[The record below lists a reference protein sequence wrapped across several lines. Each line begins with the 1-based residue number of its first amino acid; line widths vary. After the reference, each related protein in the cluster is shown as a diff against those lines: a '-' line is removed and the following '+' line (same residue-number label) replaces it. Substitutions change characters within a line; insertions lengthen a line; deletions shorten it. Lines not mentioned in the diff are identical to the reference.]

1 MMVSNSQW
9 GEMVDSSNRLKIDAS
24 ILNTFGD
31 TPVDLSDLEAV
42 RLLLGG
48 SSIIDWNRA
57 NFRSI
62 EQVDRY
68 LRLNRLNMDDPEDR
82 WRLNYVHGEAI
93 NYLEEHLGLQFPP
106 DLQKPADV
114 RQIFTQASHIGGFRR
129 RQILACV
136 ILKLMHVINHMEA
149 AELRHQTALSEADL
163 MDLAEREIKSAAQ
176 RMRACGF
183 PLVAFYGSRKA
194 RNSIITK
201 LLAKRDNI
209 AATIFDKLRFRI
221 VTEDI
226 HHILPAISWL
236 TREVFP
242 FNYVIPGQS
251 HNNLVRFRD
260 MIQRPQYAQLGPL
273 RSNGIEPN
281 EEVPLNPEENPFSGN
296 SYRVI
301 NFIADFPVRIDHLVN
316 IRYGA
321 LLGRTVFVMV
331 EFQIVDRETARL
343 NEEGENA
350 HALYKKRQH
359 TIVQSRL
366 RKGTRRKDR

>member
-1 MMVSNSQW
+1 MQLRN
-9 GEMVDSSNRLKIDAS
+9 
-24 ILNTFGD
+24 
-31 TPVDLSDLEAV
+31 
-42 RLLLGG
+42 
-48 SSIIDWNRA
+48 
-57 NFRSI
+57 
-62 EQVDRY
+62 QVHQQ
-68 LRLNRLNMDDPEDR
+68 LQAPL
-82 WRLNYVHGEAI
+82 A
-93 NYLEEHLGLQFPP
+93 EEHLGLHFPP

-114 RQIFTQASHIGGFRR
+114 RQIFVQASHIGGFRR
-129 RQILACV
+129 QQILACV

-176 RMRACGF
+176 RMRARGF

-201 LLAKRDNI
+201 LLAKRENI

-221 VTEDI
+221 VTEDV

-260 MIQRPQYAQLGPL
+260 MVRHPRYAEIGPVP
-273 RSNGIEPN
+273 SNGIELN
-281 EEVPLNPEENPFSGN
+281 EEIDLNPEDNPFSGN

-301 NFIADFPVRIDHLVN
+301 NFIVDFPVRIDHLVN

-350 HALYKKRQH
+350 HALYKQRQH
-359 TIVQSRL
+359 SIVQSRL
-366 RKGTRRKDR
+366 RKGTRKKDR